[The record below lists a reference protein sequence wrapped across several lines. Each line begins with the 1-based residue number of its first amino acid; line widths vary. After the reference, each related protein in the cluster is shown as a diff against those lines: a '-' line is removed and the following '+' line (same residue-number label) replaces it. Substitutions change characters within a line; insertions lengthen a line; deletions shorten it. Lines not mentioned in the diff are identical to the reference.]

1 MTAEILTSFPDSPWT
16 LTSPNLCSTRTDWP
30 APRANVFSKLRV
42 TSSCGQFPE
51 AHAGNA
57 VSRRA
62 AAIPPARRAP
72 RKRSLFQ
79 FDKYSFIAFPPKCL
93 AAFAA
98 SLDTWPAVVDEDAHW
113 TDSFRLAREDRRWRY
128 RARVASR
135 GSSLATVSRD
145 YRVPPWL
152 PRPVCRWL
160 SHRRLVRVP
169 LRREP
174 DSSEETGRRDRL
186 AWCDA

>member
-30 APRANVFSKLRV
+30 APRANVFSKLRM

-57 VSRRA
+57 VSRRT
-62 AAIPPARRAP
+62 AAIPAAWRALC
-72 RKRSLFQ
+72 KRFLFL
-79 FDKYSFIAFPPKCL
+79 FDKTNFIAFPPKCL

-98 SLDTWPAVVDEDAHW
+98 SLDTLPAVVDEDAHW
-113 TDSFRLAREDRRWRY
+113 TDSSRLAREDRRWRY
-128 RARVASR
+128 RARAVSR
-135 GSSLATVSRD
+135 GSSLAVVSPD

-152 PRPVCRWL
+152 RRLACRWP
-160 SHRRLVRVP
+160 SHTR
-169 LRREP
+169 
-174 DSSEETGRRDRL
+174 
-186 AWCDA
+186 